1 MTMRH
6 SDEEIQQ
13 AAKRFERLADRLD
26 PERAVVEDL
35 SDLQA
40 VATASQAVQDDEA
53 RLREAVRAARAR
65 GRSWNQVATALGVT
79 RQAARQRFT
88 DKVHS

>member
-1 MTMRH
+1 MRH

-13 AAKRFERLADRLD
+13 AAKRFQRLADRLD
-26 PERAVVEDL
+26 PDRAVVEDL

-40 VATASQAVQDDEA
+40 VATASQAGQDDEA

>member
-1 MTMRH
+1 MRH

-13 AAKRFERLADRLD
+13 AAEQFERLVERLD
-26 PERAVVEDL
+26 PARAEVEDL
-35 SDLQA
+35 SDLQT
-40 VATASQAVQDDEA
+40 VAMAAQAVLDDEA

-65 GRSWNQVATALGVT
+65 GRSWNQIAVALGVS

-88 DKVHS
+88 IQVHT

>member
-1 MTMRH
+1 MRH

-13 AAKRFERLADRLD
+13 AAKRFERLAVRLD
-26 PERAVVEDL
+26 PERTEVKEL

-40 VATASQAVQDDEA
+40 VATASRAVQDDEA
-53 RLREAVRAARAR
+53 KLREAVRAARAR

-88 DKVHS
+88 DKVQT